1 MSGSGKSEESDCSE
15 EDIWL
20 YALDIGINPE
30 SEPELLWLAREAIF
44 SRLPPGWAKSQDD
57 SGKPIFHNHYLQ
69 TSTKEHPSK
78 VQYSQL
84 VTQERERI
92 QRTAAVGG
100 GQQEKKENEQ
110 ENNTHTGFF
119 CSGFLSVIDSRCDEK
134 SSLTLL
140 TFDDEENSVISEKED
155 FGVPV
160 SNETEM
166 TKSEMQDNTHSV
178 YQSSESLMQLSSGF
192 GGFDDCVCCHQVR
205 DGKGGEKV
213 ETEALIYR
221 SSRRRSDL
229 NSSGNEIHSYQPDSE
244 TEQNQAHSENLT
256 SESTHHQVLSECLDC
271 DSSVCGVNQMQT
283 KANTFSKSQD
293 GSCSTYLYK
302 DIHASQMDELK
313 KDVQFLN
320 SALSEYHPE
329 MDVQGK
335 DDKTDASSSQGQ
347 QRQKCTHEKVLVH
360 AVIESTIGVGGLEDE
375 RIKGQEDL
383 IHFSPELSG
392 ESSYSIRPA
401 SLVFTNSQD
410 ESESSGEDVLSYP
423 TDQKNCHIHPSAVS
437 DTGPKQYKKQEMLA
451 LTTVDKTWSLD
462 CSRDSPKP
470 SFADSNTCGLHDNTH
485 FIQIKERKDIEKTV
499 VSKST
504 DAVGQLGT
512 KLMDEP
518 SKAPTFADCN
528 TCVVLDSTDFIQI
541 KERMASEKT
550 VTVSKSSE
558 AVGKLGAKLEDES
571 SKTPTDSAV
580 AIRDGDLGDEITELE
595 AQSEDQSPESLQREV
610 SERVLDS
617 SDSVFETETSTKS
630 QGESGN
636 NSSVEEVYSDIVAQ
650 EHVQCDSTDE
660 NSEVKR
666 KLKLEEELT
675 RTTRVFTTSYTSAHA
690 LIKQTGFPGTTKIEQ
705 AKDKKEVITTP
716 ALTDFFDSDGSL
728 SDSDSQTETD
738 QDSKSQYSIDGSGFD
753 MDMKKEKPIKT
764 PEVLKEPFLRPD
776 RIYHAKLSEES
787 KQADKPGSEESLVR
801 EKVTRIFLYEE
812 KLRREEEEE
821 TRKLMKEKEKR
832 LQLRKDALKE
842 KEEEEMTRFEKELDK
857 KMFLHKKKLDND
869 ADQLMKKK
877 EMHTQYIQEEL
888 MKMHHHHDRLSKEK
902 EKEMEQLRKEE
913 MRIWRQK
920 EIRREQEEALQ
931 LMRDRET
938 RNQRSQGGLTGKKEE
953 EAEQFNRK
961 METPPCMGQLRK
973 TQEVEHLRV
982 DREIKNYQQKEG
994 LKKEEVDEY
1003 LRLKREKD
1011 TRICRRK
1018 VELRREEEEEAEQ
1031 LKQEKEKRLRLRR
1044 EELKRSEEEEEEW
1057 LKREMYN
1064 IKCLLHE
1071 ELHRG
1076 RKEIE
1081 RLMRERQLRM
1091 ESCLQVL
1098 RREEEEAA
1106 EQLKRDKAIRVLAQ
1120 KEELMKK
1127 EKEQLGQLKKEMQ
1140 QRIYRCFEKLKRE
1153 EAEEAEQLK
1162 RGKEMRIRH
1171 HLEELQ
1177 REEGEAADILTKEK
1191 ESRCFLC
1198 QERHMKQ
1205 KEEEEEEL
1213 QKYLDTCNR
1222 LFEEEL
1228 RMEEEEAERMKQE
1241 RAQKRLLRHRE
1252 ELERLE
1258 KEREQSESELRLQ
1271 SQLEELNSQEENEE
1285 LLRTEGLRKSLF
1297 IDELNKE
1304 AEEMAWLKRG
1314 KEMRIK
1320 LYDERLRK
1328 EEEDEMESL
1337 KREQGVKMSLH
1348 EEALRREEED
1358 EIEQLQKEIQ
1368 NRILV
1373 CQEQMRRERDELEK
1387 LKREKIKTKQHL
1399 PRGQQ
1404 EKGIEQMM
1412 REKAMEKNLKGSEGQ
1427 EIQQVQRVKRERK
1440 TSLLCEESST
1450 GETDG
1455 RFVTEIKKKT
1465 FFLKEELTSED
1476 EEDWLKEE
1484 IRTLLRKIEK
1494 EQTEKLANGKI
1505 TSWLCLDFST
1515 DDESEGQERD
1525 GKINS
1530 KGKEEVDVLKRQN
1543 QRQMSFCIEELKRE
1557 EKEKVERLKREKQM
1571 RMHKYEEELRK
1582 EEDIELDRLK
1592 RGKEQRIQDF
1602 QEQLRVQEMEELE
1615 QLKSEKEKRMG
1626 PLRKELPKNEEDEQ
1640 MKLENQRGTRPPW
1653 DKQSKQEEE
1662 QLKEKKDT
1670 LRKEKRMNYSK
1681 EELLRKE
1688 YEELCEIDRGNGMCN
1703 LQEELK
1709 RGTEEL
1715 IDKLKAEK
1723 QKRMRLR
1730 QIDVWGEEEEKKLKT
1745 EYKYRLRALR
1755 QCLLA
1760 KRKDEENLF
1769 NKLFGQ
1775 ENLTD
1780 SVRMERKDE
1789 QFHLRQDHEAALR
1802 ALCHALEEEREAKR
1816 DRFTAQ
1822 RRQFLEH
1829 LRAHS
1834 NEDLQT
1840 LPTRL
1845 QEGPGENL
1853 RFMTPEAQEKILDSG
1868 FCSTFHLSTV
1878 AAPEPQIEKFGAF
1891 RLTPQRMNNAHFTV
1905 STSNPL
1911 VPHPMTANLAPHL
1924 APESLFCH
1932 QRAAAPVDP
1941 FTTMPLSETY
1951 LASSTPGFCNQ
1962 LSLNKFNEITV
1973 YRFRRQQNIPCDHI
1987 FSIQE

>member
-1 MSGSGKSEESDCSE
+1 MSGSGKSEGTDCSE
-15 EDIWL
+15 KDIWL
-20 YALDIGINPE
+20 YAREIGIDPE
-30 SEPELLWLAREAIF
+30 SEPELLWLAKEAIF
-44 SRLPPGWAKSQDD
+44 ARLPPGWAKSQDD

-69 TSTKEHPSK
+69 TSTKEHPCK
-78 VQYSQL
+78 VQYRQL
-84 VTQERERI
+84 VAQERERI

-110 ENNTHTGFF
+110 ENNTNTGFF

-140 TFDDEENSVISEKED
+140 TFDDEENSLISEKED

-192 GGFDDCVCCHQVR
+192 GGFDNCVCCGSQQVR

-213 ETEALIYR
+213 ETEAVIYL

-229 NSSGNEIHSYQPDSE
+229 NSSGNEIHSYQLDSE
-244 TEQNQAHSENLT
+244 AEQNQAHSENLT

-271 DSSVCGVNQMQT
+271 DSSVWGVNPMQT

-302 DIHASQMDELK
+302 DIHTPQMDQLK

-320 SALSEYHPE
+320 SASSEYHPE

-335 DDKTDASSSQGQ
+335 DDKTDSSTSQGQ
-347 QRQKCTHEKVLVH
+347 QRQKCTREKVIVH
-360 AVIESTIGVGGLEDE
+360 ALIESTVGVGGLEDE
-375 RIKGQEDL
+375 RIRGEEDL

-392 ESSYSIRPA
+392 ESSYSIMSA

-410 ESESSGEDVLSYP
+410 ESENESSCEDVLSCP
-423 TDQKNCHIHPSAVS
+423 TDPKNCHIQASAVS
-437 DTGPKQYKKQEMLA
+437 DPGPKQYKKEEMLP

-462 CSRDSPKP
+462 CSRDSSKP
-470 SFADSNTCGLHDNTH
+470 SFADSNTFLHDNTH
-485 FIQIKERKDIEKTV
+485 FIQIKERKDIEKTM

-518 SKAPTFADCN
+518 FKAPTFADCN
-528 TCVVLDSTDFIQI
+528 TCVVLDSTDFIHT
-541 KERMASEKT
+541 KERKASETT
-550 VTVSKSSE
+550 VTVSKSTE
-558 AVGKLGAKLEDES
+558 PVGKQGVKLEDES

-580 AIRDGDLGDEITELE
+580 AIRDGDLGEEVTELE
-595 AQSEDQSPESLQREV
+595 AQSEDQSPESLLREV

-650 EHVQCDSTDE
+650 EHIQCDSTDG

-666 KLKLEEELT
+666 KLKLEEEFT
-675 RTTRVFTTSYTSAHA
+675 RTTRVFSTSFTSAHA
-690 LIKQTGFPGTTKIEQ
+690 LIEQTGFIGTTKIEQ
-705 AKDKKEVITTP
+705 DKDKKELITTP
-716 ALTDFFDSDGSL
+716 AQLTDFLDSDESL

-764 PEVLKEPFLRPD
+764 PEVLREPFLRPD
-776 RIYHAKLSEES
+776 RIYHDKLGEES
-787 KQADKPGSEESLVR
+787 NQAEKPNKEESLVR
-801 EKVTRIFLYEE
+801 EKVTRLFLYEE
-812 KLRREEEEE
+812 KLRKEEEEE

-832 LQLRKDALKE
+832 LQLRQDALKE

-857 KMFLHKKKLDND
+857 KMFLHKKKLYND
-869 ADQLMKKK
+869 ADTLMKKK
-877 EMHTQYIQEEL
+877 EMRTLYIQEEL

-902 EKEMEQLRKEE
+902 EKEMEQLRSEE

-938 RNQRSQGGLTGKKEE
+938 RNQLSQGRLMVKKEE
-953 EAEQFNRK
+953 ETEQFNKK
-961 METPPCMGQLRK
+961 MEMPPCLGQLRK
-973 TQEVEHLRV
+973 TQEEEHLRV

-1064 IKCLLHE
+1064 IKCQLHE

-1081 RLMRERQLRM
+1081 RLMRERQLRL
-1091 ESCLQVL
+1091 ESCMQVL
-1098 RREEEEAA
+1098 RREEEVAA

-1127 EKEQLGQLKKEMQ
+1127 EKEQVGQLKKEMQ
-1140 QRIYRCFEKLKRE
+1140 QRICRCFEKLRRE
-1153 EAEEAEQLK
+1153 EAEEAEQFK

-1171 HLEELQ
+1171 HLAELQ

-1191 ESRCFLC
+1191 ESRCFLS
-1198 QERHMKQ
+1198 QQQHMKQ

-1222 LFEEEL
+1222 LFEKEL

-1241 RAQKRLLRHRE
+1241 RAQRRLLQQRE

-1258 KEREQSESELRLQ
+1258 KEREESESQLRIQ
-1271 SQLEELNSQEENEE
+1271 SQQDELSSQEEE
-1285 LLRTEGLRKSLF
+1285 LVRTEGLRKSIF

-1304 AEEMAWLKRG
+1304 AEEIARLKRG

-1320 LYDERLRK
+1320 LYDEWLRK
-1328 EEEDEMESL
+1328 EEENEMESL
-1337 KREQGVKMSLH
+1337 KQEQEVKMSLH
-1348 EEALRREEED
+1348 EQALRKEEED

-1387 LKREKIKTKQHL
+1387 LKREKIKTKQNL

-1412 REKAMEKNLKGSEGQ
+1412 REKAMGKNLQGSDGQ
-1427 EIQQVQRVKRERK
+1427 EIQRVKRERK

-1465 FFLKEELTSED
+1465 IFFEEEMTGED
-1476 EEDWLKEE
+1476 EEDWLKED
-1484 IRTLLRKIEK
+1484 IRTLLRKVEN

-1515 DDESEGQERD
+1515 DDESEDSD
-1525 GKINS
+1525 GKITPGVEKQKSREKVAEHLTMGLKNS
-1530 KGKEEVDVLKRQN
+1530 KDKEEVDVLKRQN
-1543 QRQMSFCIEELKRE
+1543 QRRMSFCIEELVRE
-1557 EKEKVERLKREKQM
+1557 EKEKVERLQREKQM

-1582 EEDIELDRLK
+1582 EEDMELDRLK
-1592 RGKEQRIQDF
+1592 RGKEQRIRDF
-1602 QEQLRVQEMEELE
+1602 QEELKVQEMEEVE

-1640 MKLENQRGTRPPW
+1640 
-1653 DKQSKQEEE
+1653 
-1662 QLKEKKDT
+1662 LKEKKDT

-1681 EELLRKE
+1681 EELIRKE
-1688 YEELCEIDRGNGMCN
+1688 YEELCEMERGNGMCN

-1760 KRKDEENLF
+1760 KRRDEENLF

-1789 QFHLRQDHEAALR
+1789 PFHLRQDHEAALR
-1802 ALCHALEEEREAKR
+1802 ALCYALEEEREAKR

-1868 FCSTFHLSTV
+1868 FCSSFHLSTV

-1891 RLTPQRMNNAHFTV
+1891 RLTPQRMNNTHFTV
-1905 STSNPL
+1905 SASNPL
-1911 VPHPMTANLAPHL
+1911 VPHPMTANRVPHL
-1924 APESLFCH
+1924 AMNTPESMFCH
-1932 QRAAAPVDP
+1932 QRAAVPVDP
-1941 FTTMPLSETY
+1941 FTTTPLSETY

-1973 YRFRRQQNIPCDHI
+1973 YRFRRQNIPCDHI